1 MKLAHMARCSS
12 QTKRLRMMPNPPRVN
27 EPKSL
32 YEMNWA
38 HAQDGKLA
46 IDAETGILIDVNPAA
61 EALTGYSRAE
71 LIGIHVAMLHP
82 EAERARI
89 GVEVEKAMHLQNPH
103 YDFHD
108 FHIQRKDG
116 RRVPVAIWST
126 EKLELDGRALVI
138 GQFRNI
144 TEEKERE
151 HRLATQNWALSAY
164 SIAALALGRAQSAE
178 GLMQSICEAITRES
192 PYVLAWIGVA
202 EDGQDKKIQFAAQAG
217 TAVGYLDGLHLSWD
231 ENDQWGQGPAGI
243 CVRTDAL
250 QLADD
255 IETSLAF
262 NPWRERA
269 RRFGIRSSAFVPLHF
284 PGGCQGLLC
293 VYATRLNAFG
303 TAPIEIFRRL
313 AEQIAHGI
321 DALQQKQL
329 LEAERQTR
337 EETQKRL
344 AGALAASV
352 AAIVTAM
359 EMRDPYTAG
368 HESRVAEIAVAIGKE
383 MGWPEDRLDGLRIAA
398 TLHDIGKISIP
409 AEILNKPDRLS
420 PEEWTLVKQHPDSSY
435 AILKDIPFS
444 WPVADMVRQHH
455 EKLDGSGYP
464 LGLKENA
471 ILPESK
477 ILAVADI
484 VEAMA
489 TDRPY
494 RATLGLDFALKEIE
508 RLAGTLLDAEVVRVC
523 TTLFREKRL
532 ILNGTNHS

>member
-1 MKLAHMARCSS
+1 LKRNKSFYE
-12 QTKRLRMMPNPPRVN
+12 TKRVAIMADVRHASESP
-27 EPKSL
+27 SL
-32 YEMNWA
+32 YELNWA
-38 HAQDGKLA
+38 YAQDGKLA
-46 IDAETGILIDVNPAA
+46 FDADTGILIDVNPAA

-71 LIGIHVAMLHP
+71 LIGIHIAMLHP

-89 GVEVEKAMHLQNPH
+89 QAEAEKAMSQQNPH

-116 RRVPVAIWST
+116 RCVPVAIWST
-126 EKLELDGRALVI
+126 ARLELAGRALVI
-138 GQFRNI
+138 GQFRDI

-164 SIAALALGRAQSAE
+164 SIASLALGRAQSAE
-178 GLMQSICEAITRES
+178 GLMQSICEAITWES
-192 PYVLAWIGVA
+192 LYVLAWMGIA
-202 EDGQDKKIQFAAQAG
+202 EDGPDKKIRIAAGAG
-217 TAVGYLDGLHLSWD
+217 SAMGYLDGLHLTWADD
-231 ENDQWGQGPAGI
+231 EQWGQGPAGI
-243 CVRTDAL
+243 SIRTNTL
-250 QLADD
+250 RIVDD
-255 IETSLAF
+255 VEILTAF
-262 NPWRERA
+262 NPWRDRA
-269 RRFGIRSSAFVPLHF
+269 KEFEIRSSAFVPLHV
-284 PGGCQGLLC
+284 PGGRQGVLA

-303 TAPIEIFRRL
+303 AAPIEIFRRL

-321 DALQQKQL
+321 QALEQKQL
-329 LEAERQTR
+329 LEAERLSR
-337 EETQKRL
+337 EETQKQL

-383 MGWPEDRLDGLRIAA
+383 MGWSEDRLDGLRIAA
-398 TLHDIGKISIP
+398 MLHDIGKISIP
-409 AEILNKPDRLS
+409 AEILTKPDRLS
-420 PEEWTLVKQHPDSSY
+420 PEEWTLVKGHPDSSY

-444 WPVADMVRQHH
+444 WPIADIVRQHH

-464 LGLKENA
+464 LGLKGNA

-494 RATLGLDFALKEIE
+494 RATLGLEVALTTVEG
-508 RLAGTLLDAEVVRVC
+508 LAGTQLDAEVVRVC
-523 TTLFREKRL
+523 TTLFREQRL
-532 ILNGTNHS
+532 VLQSGKPY